1 MKNSIKLSIVMMV
14 TLIALPFLALN
25 ASILVQMM
33 DEEKKY
39 AEDKLFRSLEDGE
52 RDFKSLIDSASELL
66 SQIAE
71 AVKGESPAEMERI
84 FGLLIEPFKER
95 YASAG
100 FVDEKGLVVKT
111 FPPASSFIDVSDRPW
126 FQKVQNLKST
136 IVGHYLVERVTGR
149 PGLVI
154 AQAVEKPDGS
164 FGGAVFVVIHCFQ
177 LQNILKSLVL
187 PADAVATIRDSEGL
201 VLARTVDPEKWIGK
215 QLPEADIFQKISTR
229 TDRGAVRARG
239 VDGIERIY
247 VYSFLGS
254 ALERGGVYLSIG
266 IPTEKVFEAVNQ
278 QALTRGSIAVGISL
292 FAVVC
297 GWIFAKRFI
306 LTPVEEIKK
315 AMEEFALGSRARISV
330 PSAWPSELKSLA
342 VVFNSMGD
350 KLAESFRKYEE
361 SQSDLRRLIEQIPG
375 VLYRAETDSPVS
387 YVFVSSRLR
396 ELLGMDETIE
406 YPFPWLDFVHAQDRE
421 RVLYELEEF
430 TKHSGNTQFRSEY
443 RIVDK
448 AGNVKWIRDEA
459 VKIYSDGKLMIQG
472 IWRDISWRVRSDR
485 EMRVLKEA
493 LDKSSDG
500 FAIVG
505 NRGNILWANRSFL
518 MMVECPEIQ
527 LCEDIK
533 NVLLPIV
540 ALDQTGIDFLK
551 AIEERRSWRG
561 RIRAFPKPE
570 KEASVWDVS
579 VSLVTEGD
587 ETRRRLLFLR
597 DVTKEVNLQ
606 NQLFI
611 AQKMESLGMLA
622 TGIAHDFNNILMV
635 ILGYAEL
642 ALMNLPEEHPLK
654 PFLEEIFQAGNRA
667 KHLVDGILG
676 FARGTPQDKVPISLS
691 VLVKENIKF
700 LKQLIPSNIDL
711 VSKIEV
717 PAGEND
723 IVLAS
728 PTEFQQVLMN
738 LVVNA
743 VQAIED
749 QGTITISLKRCLA
762 EDGMPSGL
770 ETRKGSYM
778 KLCVS
783 DTGCGI
789 DPSIVHRIF
798 DPCFTTKPPGTGT
811 GMGLTIVYNAVKNM
825 GGVINVESKPGK
837 GTTFK
842 IFLPVLDKEAGEVH
856 EEAEKEEIKAAGGTP
871 GVHHHL
877 LRLLVVDDDE
887 ALLKM
892 LKIEL
897 EMEKFHVTAF
907 SSAVEALKNFA
918 ETPFSFD
925 VAIVDYRMPE
935 MTGLELARQFLSI
948 RPDFPVVMMTG
959 YLDERLTKEANTLG
973 VRSVMAKPISL
984 GELVS
989 VLQAFEVSE
998 RAHEGLSIERL

>member
-14 TLIALPFLALN
+14 ILIALPFLALN

-66 SQIAE
+66 SQIAK
-71 AVKGESPAEMERI
+71 AVKRESPAEMERI

-126 FQKVQNLKST
+126 FQKVQNLKGT

-239 VDGIERIY
+239 IGGIERIY

-254 ALERGGVYLSIG
+254 TIERGGVYLSIG
-266 IPTEKVFEAVNQ
+266 IPTEKVFEAVNE

-350 KLAESFRKYEE
+350 KLTESFRKCEE
-361 SQSDLRRLIEQIPG
+361 SQSDLRRLIDQIPG

-472 IWRDISWRVRSDR
+472 IWRDISWRVKSDR

-518 MMVECPEIQ
+518 MMLECPEIQ

-635 ILGYAEL
+635 ILGYTEL

-654 PFLEEIFQAGNRA
+654 PFLGEIFQAGNRA

-676 FARGTPQDKVPISLS
+676 FARGTPQDKIQVSLS

-711 VSKIEV
+711 VSKVEI

-723 IVLAS
+723 TVLAS

-743 VQAIED
+743 VQAMED
-749 QGTITISLKRCLA
+749 RGTIAISLKRCLA

-770 ETRKGSYM
+770 ETRKGPYM

-856 EEAEKEEIKAAGGTP
+856 EEAEKEKLKTDVGTP
-871 GVHHHL
+871 AVHRRF
-877 LRLLVVDDDE
+877 LRVLVVDDDE

-897 EMEKFHVTAF
+897 ETEKFHVTAF
-907 SSAVEALKNFA
+907 SSAVEALKNFT

-973 VRSVMAKPISL
+973 VRSVMTKPISL

-989 VLQAFEVSE
+989 VLQAFEVFE